1 MFLMVSIFLD
11 LLLTGYP
18 QLCALGF
25 HRDAVI
31 QAFIACD
38 KNEELA
44 ANYLFDN
51 GDDDEMGA

>member
-1 MFLMVSIFLD
+1 MFFNGFDVLDVLLMVYS
-11 LLLTGYP
+11 

-51 GDDDEMGA
+51 GDDDDMGA